1 MSIKERLLNILPIF
15 ILLCVIALLFWCSI
29 HINVNTDSE
38 NNNKD
43 ITETN
48 SEFPFEIKSDNA
60 FCEAEIKQELRNII
74 WGEQD
79 ELWFWYLML
88 QWRCDYEIERVKR
101 AVEQRKATEYAINY
115 WEAVD
120 QEWIPWQVN
129 EEGTAQVIPTF
140 EVTKESHQ
148 NFINF
153 INKFNSE
160 VKPWDVWNVEH
171 FYWLKEWTIA
181 CIAFAETSMG
191 TRWYWPCNNVGNVW
205 NNDRGNRHCYATV
218 QWGLE
223 AMWQTLNNIYLWDK
237 QTIGCLSNAGHCTE
251 ANDNWKRRASS
262 TSSRENN
269 VVNCLEAIYQQEI
282 DPSTFI
288 FRV

>member
-1 MSIKERLLNILPIF
+1 MAELKEKLLTQLPIF
-15 ILLCVIALLFWCSI
+15 ILLCVVVLLFGCSI
-29 HINVNTDSE
+29 HINVNTNPETTSE
-38 NNNKD
+38 TT
-43 ITETN
+43 TE
-48 SEFPFEIKSDNA
+48 E
-60 FCEAEIKQELRNII
+60 
-74 WGEQD
+74 
-79 ELWFWYLML
+79 
-88 QWRCDYEIERVKR
+88 V
-101 AVEQRKATEYAINY
+101 
-115 WEAVD
+115 VD

-129 EEGTAQVIPTF
+129 DEWTAQVIPTF
-140 EVTKESHQ
+140 EVTDESHQ

-153 INKFNSE
+153 INKFDSNI
-160 VKPWDVWNVEH
+160 KPWDVWNVEH

-181 CIAFAETSMG
+181 CIAFAETSMW
-191 TRWYWPCNNVGNVW
+191 TRGYWLCNNVGNVG

-218 QWGLE
+218 QWWLE

-237 QTIGCLSNAGHCTE
+237 QTIGCLSNAWHCTE

-282 DPSTFI
+282 DPSTFT

>member
-1 MSIKERLLNILPIF
+1 MSIKERLLNILPVF
-15 ILLCVIALLFWCSI
+15 ILLCVVALLFGCSI
-29 HINVNTDSE
+29 HINVNTNPETIS
-38 NNNKD
+38 
-43 ITETN
+43 ETN
-48 SEFPFEIKSDNA
+48 
-60 FCEAEIKQELRNII
+60 
-74 WGEQD
+74 
-79 ELWFWYLML
+79 
-88 QWRCDYEIERVKR
+88 IE
-101 AVEQRKATEYAINY
+101 
-115 WEAVD
+115 EAVD

-129 EEGTAQVIPTF
+129 EEWTAQVIPTF
-140 EVTKESHQ
+140 EVTDESHQ

-191 TRWYWPCNNVGNVW
+191 TRWYWPCNNIGNVW

-269 VVNCLEAIYQQEI
+269 VVNCFEAIYQQEI

-288 FRV
+288 FRK

>member
-1 MSIKERLLNILPIF
+1 MKERLANIFPIF
-15 ILLCVIALLFWCSI
+15 ILLCIVALLFWCSI
-29 HINVNTDSE
+29 HINVSTDSE
-38 NNNKD
+38 NNNEN
-43 ITETN
+43 ITEIN

-60 FCEAEIKQELRNII
+60 FCEDEIKQELKNII
-74 WGEQD
+74 WGAQD

-129 EEGTAQVIPTF
+129 EEWTAQVIPTF
-140 EVTKESHQ
+140 EVTDESHQ

-153 INKFNSE
+153 INRFDSNI
-160 VKPWDVWNVEH
+160 KPWDVWNVEH
-171 FYWLKEWTIA
+171 FYWIKEWVVA
-181 CIAFAETSMG
+181 CIAFAETSMW
-191 TRWYWPCNNVGNVW
+191 TRGYWLCNNVGNVG

-223 AMWQTLNNIYLWDK
+223 AIGQTLNNWNLWAK
-237 QTIGCLSNAGHCTE
+237 QTIGCLSRAGHCTE
-251 ANDNWKRRASS
+251 VNDNWKIRASS
-262 TSSRENN
+262 PGSRENN

-282 DPSTFI
+282 DPSTFN
-288 FRV
+288 FRI